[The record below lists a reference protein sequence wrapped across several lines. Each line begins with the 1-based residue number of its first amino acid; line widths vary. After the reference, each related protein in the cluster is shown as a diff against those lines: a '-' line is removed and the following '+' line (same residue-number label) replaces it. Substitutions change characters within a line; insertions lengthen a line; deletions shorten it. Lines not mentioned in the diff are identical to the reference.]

1 MPCDFWLLLVEVL
14 GAGSEPN
21 VSASIDFKIR
31 QETPQ
36 ARYFTQLPIAP
47 INLEVQNGH
56 PASEC
61 VRQHLS
67 LSAMVLHAFCYCLP
81 FESPYIFSSTPTLT
95 LLGTLIENSEIGYAE
110 IADNLSSVLMNM

>member
-56 PASEC
+56 PAS
-61 VRQHLS
+61 
-67 LSAMVLHAFCYCLP
+67 